1 MGMDSAKESRTTTTN
16 TKEKAFRL
24 LLLPAKHENV
34 TPKKKLYKK
43 QWKIRLQSEI
53 AIKGTRRSHKGDKQQ
68 TGQAAKKTQREA
80 KRPTADLVQANA
92 FTVEHNKW
100 AKMVLNWKK

>member
-1 MGMDSAKESRTTTTN
+1 MDSAKESRTTTTN

-43 QWKIRLQSEI
+43 ARKN
-53 AIKGTRRSHKGDKQQ
+53 
-68 TGQAAKKTQREA
+68 
-80 KRPTADLVQANA
+80 PTAIGDSDKGY
-92 FTVEHNKW
+92 E
-100 AKMVLNWKK
+100 KKP